1 MIFSQVTIPYPNDL
15 LLSLKVS
22 PEGFEM
28 EAKMLLAIKLYEMD
42 RITTGT
48 ASQIA
53 GVDRVTFIL
62 ELGKHGLSPIG
73 VDPDEIES
81 DFANA

>member
-1 MIFSQVTIPYPNDL
+1 
-15 LLSLKVS
+15 
-22 PEGFEM
+22 M